1 MAKRKIIGAVE
12 IGTSK
17 VVVLVGEIVGDRSLN
32 IIGRGQV
39 SSYGLKKGDIVNFRN
54 VSGRTQDAILVAEKN
69 AGTTI
74 EAVYLAQTGGH
85 LKGFFNKGSVTVSSP
100 DNRVDKSD
108 MQRAVEN
115 AKRKQLPPGR
125 VYIHHIRNGYR
136 LDGRPVENPAS
147 MRGEHLEVGYWHIHS
162 DEKKL
167 TDHIHVINGMG
178 LKVEDVIV
186 SSIASGCI
194 VTNEAE
200 KKNGV
205 LVIDIG
211 CGTTD
216 YVLYRKSYIVRTGV
230 IPVGGDHITNDLSM
244 GLRIGCRHSEKL
256 KLRFAKAMLDP
267 KDKNDQVWL
276 IGDMSIGDRRIP
288 RLAIY
293 KIVQARLKEIFQI
306 VRDELGASLDSR
318 NIAGG
323 VVLTGGTSR
332 LPRIANLAGRVLGMS
347 ARQGKPQSWVRE
359 GIRVPE
365 YTTVLGLLYYG
376 LTAQQSSEKTSPRRH
391 LIRKMAKIFNF

>member
-39 SSYGLKKGDIVNFRN
+39 ASYGLKKGDIVNFRS
-54 VSGRTQDAILVAEKN
+54 VSDRTHAAILIAEKN

-74 EAVYLAQTGGH
+74 GAVYLAQTGGH
-85 LKGFFNKGSVTVSSP
+85 LNGFYNKGSVTVCSP

-108 MQRAVEN
+108 MLRAVEN
-115 AKRKQLPPGR
+115 AKRKDLPPGR

-136 LDGRPVENPAS
+136 LDGHLLDNPAE
-147 MRGEHLEVGYWHIHS
+147 MRGEHLEVGYWHIHG

-186 SSIASGCI
+186 SSIASGCM
-194 VTNEAE
+194 VTSEVE

-216 YVLYRKSYIVRTGV
+216 YVLYRRGHIVHTGV
-230 IPVGGDHITNDLSM
+230 IPLGGDHITNDLSM
-244 GLRIGCRHSEKL
+244 GLRIGGRKSEKL

-267 KDKNDQVWL
+267 KDKNDRVWL

-293 KIVQARLKEIFQI
+293 KIVQARLREIFQI
-306 VRDELGASLDSR
+306 LNDDLGSALDFR

-332 LPRIANLAGRVLGMS
+332 LPGIANLAGRVLGMS
-347 ARQGKPQSWVRE
+347 ARLGKPPPWILKSM
-359 GIRVPE
+359 RVPE

-376 LTAQQSSEKTSPRRH
+376 LTAQRSFEKTTPQRR
-391 LIRKMAKIFNF
+391 LIRKMAKILKI